1 VSSINFVI
9 FHQRKNGMK
18 ISREQV
24 AENRKLILDAAAR
37 MFRER
42 GFEGVTVA
50 EVMKAAGLTHGA
62 FYGHF
67 TSKDDLLAQAFAHAL
82 SPYSDP
88 AAPAIDFAAFGDAYL
103 SPHHRD
109 NPGIGCLFS
118 SLAQEA
124 TRASEAARGT
134 MTESARRQIENF
146 SHSMAGET
154 DVERRQAAVGN
165 WAAMIGAVTL
175 SRVLND
181 PALSDQILNDVKT
194 WLDRSNAVNQ

>member
-1 VSSINFVI
+1 
-9 FHQRKNGMK
+9 MK
-18 ISREQV
+18 ISKEQV

-67 TSKDDLLAQAFAHAL
+67 TSKDDLLAQAFAHTLA
-82 SPYSDP
+82 PYSGPD
-88 AAPAIDFAAFGDAYL
+88 APGINFVAFADGYL
-103 SPHHRD
+103 STQHRD
-109 NPGIGCLFS
+109 NPGVGCPFAT
-118 SLAQEA
+118 LAQEA
-124 TRASEAARGT
+124 TRASDAARTT
-134 MTESARRQIENF
+134 MTESARSQIETF

-154 DVERRQAAVGN
+154 DVARRQAAVGN

-181 PALSDQILNDVKT
+181 PALSDQVLADVKA
-194 WLDRSNAVNQ
+194 WLDRSNAIEKQ

>member
-1 VSSINFVI
+1 
-9 FHQRKNGMK
+9 MK
-18 ISREQV
+18 ISKEQV

-67 TSKDDLLAQAFAHAL
+67 TSKDDLLAQAFAHTLA
-82 SPYSDP
+82 PYSGP
-88 AAPAIDFAAFGDAYL
+88 GAPAIDFAPFADGYL
-103 SPHHRD
+103 SSKHRD

-118 SLAQEA
+118 TLAQEA
-124 TRASEAARGT
+124 TRASDAARAT
-134 MTESARRQIENF
+134 MTESARSQIENF

-154 DVERRQAAVGN
+154 DIERRQAAVGN
-165 WAAMIGAVTL
+165 WATMIGAVTL
-175 SRVLND
+175 SRVVND
-181 PALSDQILNDVKT
+181 PALSDQILADVKD
-194 WLDRSNAVNQ
+194 WLDRVNAAGK

>member
-1 VSSINFVI
+1 
-9 FHQRKNGMK
+9 MK
-18 ISREQV
+18 ISKEQV

-67 TSKDDLLAQAFAHAL
+67 TSKDDLLAQAFAHTLA
-82 SPYSDP
+82 PYSDP
-88 AAPAIDFAAFGDAYL
+88 NMPTIDFAAFGDAYL
-103 SPHHRD
+103 SSQHRD
-109 NPGIGCLFS
+109 NPDIGCLFS
-118 SLAQEA
+118 TLAQEA
-124 TRASEAARGT
+124 TRASDAARAT

-146 SHSMAGET
+146 SRSMAGET
-154 DVERRQAAVGN
+154 DVARRQAAVGN

-175 SRVLND
+175 SRVVND
-181 PALSDQILNDVKT
+181 PALSDQILNDAKA
-194 WLDRSNAVNQ
+194 WLDRSNAIEK